1 MIGYV
6 YSSAYTFDESKSVKD
21 GKFLGCPFDEDNEGD
36 MTDDRASAWVAQIKS
51 EGMPL

>member
-1 MIGYV
+1 MVGAV
-6 YSSAYTFDESKSVKD
+6 DANSYTFDESKSAAD

-36 MTDDRASAWVAQIKS
+36 ETSGHATNWVSQIKI